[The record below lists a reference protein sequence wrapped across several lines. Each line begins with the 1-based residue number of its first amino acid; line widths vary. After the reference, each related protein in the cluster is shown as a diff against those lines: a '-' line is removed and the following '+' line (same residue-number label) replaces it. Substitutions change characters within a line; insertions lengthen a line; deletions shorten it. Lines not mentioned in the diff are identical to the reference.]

1 MNFLEKYN
9 IDIKN
14 KELLLT
20 ALTHSSYANEHKCQ
34 NYERLEFLGDAVLE
48 LITSDYF
55 YNNEKLSEGEMT
67 KKRASY
73 VCEEAL
79 SKYAEEVGYNPFIR
93 VGHGQLNN
101 INATIIA
108 DVFEAILGVIYL
120 ECGFDVA
127 KRYIDEIVIPHIKNK
142 DVYLADY
149 KSALQEL
156 IQTDKKTLE
165 YVLIDESGP
174 AHDKIFTVEV
184 KVDNIIYGK
193 GIGKTKKEAEQ
204 EAARSAVE
212 KLNLTEE
219 WYDE

>member
-14 KELLLT
+14 KDLLLR
-20 ALTHSSYANEHKCQ
+20 ALTHSSYANEHNCEH
-34 NYERLEFLGDAVLE
+34 YERLEFLGDAVLE

-55 YNNEKLSEGEMT
+55 YNNELLSEGEMT

-79 SKYAEEVGYNPFIR
+79 SKYAKDIGYIPFIR

-101 INATIIA
+101 INDTIIA

-120 ECGFDVA
+120 DCGFETA
-127 KRYIDEIVIPHIKNK
+127 KKYIYEVVIPHIKDK
-142 DVYLADY
+142 EVYLSDY

-165 YVLIDESGP
+165 YVLIDEIGP
-174 AHDKIFTVEV
+174 AHDKTFTVEV

-204 EAARSAVE
+204 EAAKDAF
-212 KLNLTEE
+212 KKQAK
-219 WYDE
+219 

>member
-1 MNFLEKYN
+1 
-9 IDIKN
+9 
-14 KELLLT
+14 
-20 ALTHSSYANEHKCQ
+20 
-34 NYERLEFLGDAVLE
+34 
-48 LITSDYF
+48 
-55 YNNEKLSEGEMT
+55 MT

-79 SKYAEEVGYNPFIR
+79 ACYAKEVGYIPFIR
-93 VGHGQLNN
+93 VGHGQLDN
-101 INATIIA
+101 INDTIIA

-120 ECGFDVA
+120 DCGFETA
-127 KRYIDEIVIPHIKNK
+127 KKYIYNVVVPHIKDK

-165 YVLIDESGP
+165 YVLVNESGP
-174 AHDKIFTVEV
+174 AHNKTFEVEV

-204 EAARSAVE
+204 LAAKDAF
-212 KLNLTEE
+212 KKQAK
-219 WYDE
+219 

>member
-9 IDIKN
+9 ISIKN
-14 KELLLT
+14 KDLLLR
-20 ALTHSSYANEHKCQ
+20 ALTHSSYANEHDSQ

-55 YNNEKLSEGEMT
+55 YKNEELNEGQMT

-79 SKYAEEVGYNPFIR
+79 SKYAKEIGYIPYIR

-101 INATIIA
+101 INDTIIA

-120 ECGFDVA
+120 DCGFEIA
-127 KRYIDEIVIPHIKNK
+127 KKYIYEIVIPHIKNNEI
-142 DVYLADY
+142 YLSDY

-156 IQTDKKTLE
+156 IQTDKKTLD

-204 EAARSAVE
+204 NAAKDAFN
-212 KLNLTEE
+212 KQAK
-219 WYDE
+219 

>member
-20 ALTHSSYANEHKCQ
+20 ALTHSSYANEHNCDH
-34 NYERLEFLGDAVLE
+34 YERLEFLGDAVLE

-55 YNNEKLSEGEMT
+55 YNNENLSEGDMT

-79 SKYAEEVGYNPFIR
+79 DEYAKEIGYIPFIR
-93 VGHGQLNN
+93 VGHGQLKN
-101 INATIIA
+101 INDTIVA
-108 DVFEAILGVIYL
+108 DIFEAILGVIYL
-120 ECGFDVA
+120 ECGYEIA
-127 KRYIDEIVIPHIKNK
+127 KKYIYDIVIPHIKDN

-156 IQTDKKTLE
+156 IQTDKKNLE
-165 YVLIDESGP
+165 YVLINESGP
-174 AHDKIFTVEV
+174 AHDKTFTVEV

-193 GIGKTKKEAEQ
+193 GVGKTKKEAEQ
-204 EAARSAVE
+204 HAAKDAFRKQA
-212 KLNLTEE
+212 K
-219 WYDE
+219 

>member
-9 IDIKN
+9 ISIKN
-14 KELLLT
+14 KDLLLT
-20 ALTHSSYANEHKCQ
+20 ALTHSSYANEHNCS

-48 LITSDYF
+48 LITRDYF
-55 YNNEKLSEGEMT
+55 YNYENLKEGEMT

-79 SKYAEEVGYNPFIR
+79 AKYAQDIGYIPFIR

-101 INATIIA
+101 INETIIA

-120 ECGFDVA
+120 DAGFDVA
-127 KRYIDEIVIPHIKNK
+127 KKYIYEIVIPHIKNN

-174 AHDKIFTVEV
+174 AHDKTFTVEV

-204 EAARSAVE
+204 YAAKDAFN
-212 KLNLTEE
+212 KQAK
-219 WYDE
+219 